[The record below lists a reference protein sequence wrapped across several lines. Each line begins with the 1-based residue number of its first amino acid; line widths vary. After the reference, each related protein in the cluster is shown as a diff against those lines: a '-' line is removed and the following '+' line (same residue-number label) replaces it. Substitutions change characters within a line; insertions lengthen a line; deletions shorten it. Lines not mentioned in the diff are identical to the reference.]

1 MATTGRVLV
10 VYTGGTLGMVE
21 TNQGWAPG
29 ADLDG
34 WLRELVARE
43 LPGVAFELVS
53 LEPLIDSS
61 NARPQEWQRIVDA
74 VESRAD
80 EFDAFVVLHG
90 TDTLGFSAAAVHFAL
105 RGTGRTVVLTG
116 AQRSL
121 VLPDSD
127 APANV
132 SGAIRAA
139 LHPRVSGVSI
149 YFDRTLVAGH
159 HATKISSEDDHAFDS
174 VNLPPL
180 ATMTHNGRLVVRDI
194 NPTETMAGG
203 EPAPGPRKPYRP
215 VDLVVL
221 TLHPGLQASR
231 VRSLLT
237 PAPEAVVLRAYGTGN
252 APDDDPELLD
262 ALQRA
267 NDAGTVLVVTT
278 QCPHGGVHL
287 GRYAVSQGLLTVG
300 SVSGGDFTSDALV
313 AWVTDLLSQGLSPAQ
328 VREAIK
334 QQTHT
339 H

>member
-1 MATTGRVLV
+1 
-10 VYTGGTLGMVE
+10 
-21 TNQGWAPG
+21 
-29 ADLDG
+29 
-34 WLRELVARE
+34 
-43 LPGVAFELVS
+43 
-53 LEPLIDSS
+53 
-61 NARPQEWQRIVDA
+61 
-74 VESRAD
+74 
-80 EFDAFVVLHG
+80 
-90 TDTLGFSAAAVHFAL
+90 
-105 RGTGRTVVLTG
+105 
-116 AQRSL
+116 
-121 VLPDSD
+121 
-127 APANV
+127 
-132 SGAIRAA
+132 
-139 LHPRVSGVSI
+139 
-149 YFDRTLVAGH
+149 
-159 HATKISSEDDHAFDS
+159 
-174 VNLPPL
+174 
-180 ATMTHNGRLVVRDI
+180 MTHNGRLVVRDI

-203 EPAPGPRKPYRP
+203 EPVPGPIKPYRP

-262 ALQRA
+262 ALQQA

-287 GRYAVSQGLLTVG
+287 GRCAVSQGLLSVG
-300 SVSGGDFTSDALV
+300 AVSGGDFTSDALV